1 MTTQPGPGPRPL
13 SVVADVDTGIDDALA
28 LTWLAARHR
37 AGRLRLTVTASA
49 GNTTAALA
57 ARNSREVLRV
67 CGLGDLPVTC
77 GAAAPREV
85 PLVTTPETHG
95 PEGLG
100 HWIPAVGA
108 DAPTV
113 ADAPDSP
120 DEAVRAWRDAAPD
133 HIIVA
138 GPATTLA
145 HAVDHAPDVLR
156 SARVTLMTGA
166 FLYPGNTTP
175 TAEWNA
181 WVDPHALA
189 HVVEHWPEG
198 APLPTVCPLNVTER
212 VLLRPERLDRITAA
226 VRAGGPGSGAGRP
239 GEGPLVADF
248 LDAVLRFYFEF
259 HDAVGVGYAAQI
271 HDLAAAQVALGAVGY
286 STREA
291 TVAVGTADDPLRGT
305 TVADD
310 PGSAGHWGRPA
321 TARILTDL
329 DPEVVFDVY
338 ARDLRAAYAGGPD
351 AAPDTP

>member
-212 VLLRPERLDRITAA
+212 VLLRPERLDRITA
-226 VRAGGPGSGAGRP
+226 
-239 GEGPLVADF
+239 
-248 LDAVLRFYFEF
+248 
-259 HDAVGVGYAAQI
+259 
-271 HDLAAAQVALGAVGY
+271 
-286 STREA
+286 
-291 TVAVGTADDPLRGT
+291 
-305 TVADD
+305 
-310 PGSAGHWGRPA
+310 
-321 TARILTDL
+321 
-329 DPEVVFDVY
+329 
-338 ARDLRAAYAGGPD
+338 
-351 AAPDTP
+351 